1 MLMDFEFNFRRIAKA
16 WALFVALLFDLFVL
30 AFYSS
35 FVSQSQHNDKYKN
48 PENNTEC
55 GSIAIKTMK
64 TNLTE
69 VFAIFLALAKR
80 RAEIINQ
87 CIILH
92 YVRNMAHRFA
102 AHTHIH
108 ATISFFLRWGL
119 YLSYD

>member
-1 MLMDFEFNFRRIAKA
+1 
-16 WALFVALLFDLFVL
+16 
-30 AFYSS
+30 
-35 FVSQSQHNDKYKN
+35 
-48 PENNTEC
+48 
-55 GSIAIKTMK
+55 MK

-102 AHTHIH
+102 AHTHTSMRRSLSFSVGVFIFH
-108 ATISFFLRWGL
+108 TIKWNIRDDDGDDDLVA
-119 YLSYD
+119 